1 MRTYEKSTH
10 TAALTSV
17 AAATAISAT
26 VSDRHSGLVWVAL
39 RVTQFAIGEE

>member
-17 AAATAISAT
+17 AAATAISTT
-26 VSDRHSGLVWVAL
+26 VSNRHSGQVWVAL
-39 RVTQFAIGEE
+39 RVRQFAIGED